1 MERRVTATLR
11 GDPGSSGVVMG
22 PLRQASVFL
31 IISTVLVGRLVPYF
45 EMTSNPASP
54 FSISSLTS
62 STFWIAFKSVIVAT
76 TSLTKIDGQA
86 GRLIYRGYDVTQLAG
101 RVSYESVAHL
111 LWYGH
116 LPNRQELSTLETR
129 FSREHVLPNQV
140 IGFLKGESKVADPL
154 SALQTSV
161 SILGGLGSRNE
172 PSLIDSSIGLTAR
185 MPTIVAT
192 YHRMRK
198 GQEPVTPRT
207 GLGHAANYL
216 YMLNNKPGRPE
227 HVHALDSY
235 FTLLAD
241 HSLNASTFV
250 ARIAAS
256 TLTDVHSAVVAAISA
271 LKGPLHGGAPIYV
284 WEMLQSIRTPENA
297 ESWLRERLQ
306 KHDRIMGFGHR
317 VYRTEDPRS
326 RVLKELARQIVD
338 PSLFEL
344 ATTVEDTARRLL
356 REQHPER
363 PIDVNVE
370 FYSSVVL

>member
-1 MERRVTATLR
+1 M
-11 GDPGSSGVVMG
+11 
-22 PLRQASVFL
+22 
-31 IISTVLVGRLVPYF
+31 
-45 EMTSNPASP
+45 
-54 FSISSLTS
+54 
-62 STFWIAFKSVIVAT
+62 
-76 TSLTKIDGQA
+76 
-86 GRLIYRGYDVTQLAG
+86 
-101 RVSYESVAHL
+101 
-111 LWYGH
+111 
-116 LPNRQELSTLETR
+116 ETR

-192 YHRMRK
+192 YHRLRK
-198 GQEPVTPRT
+198 GQEPVTPRP

-216 YMLNNKPGRPE
+216 YMLNAKPGRPE

-284 WEMLQSIRTPENA
+284 WEMLQSIGTPENA
-297 ESWLRERLQ
+297 ESWLRDRLQ

-338 PSLFEL
+338 PSLFKL

-370 FYSSVVL
+370 FYSSVVLHAVGIPPELFTCTFACARTVGWTAHIVEQLQDNRLFRPDAEYVGPEGLTLEATPPGTSA

>member
-1 MERRVTATLR
+1 MIRAPKGLE
-11 GDPGSSGVVMG
+11 G
-22 PLRQASVFL
+22 
-31 IISTVLVGRLVPYF
+31 
-45 EMTSNPASP
+45 
-54 FSISSLTS
+54 
-62 STFWIAFKSVIVAT
+62 VIVAT

-116 LPNRQELSTLETR
+116 LPSQQELSAIENR
-129 FSREHVLPNQV
+129 FSRGHALPNQV
-140 IGFLKGESKVADPL
+140 IGFLRGESKVAEPL

-161 SILGGLGSRNE
+161 SILGGLGGRTE
-172 PSLIDSSIGLTAR
+172 PSIIDSSIDLTAQ
-185 MPTIVAT
+185 MPTIVAA
-192 YHRMRK
+192 YHRLRK
-198 GQEPVTPRT
+198 GQEPVAPRP

-227 HVHALDSY
+227 HLHALDSY

-297 ESWLRERLQ
+297 ESWLRDRLE

-338 PSLFEL
+338 PSLFKL
-344 ATTVEDTARRLL
+344 ATTVEDTARKLL

-370 FYSSVVL
+370 FYSSLVLHAVGIPPELFTCTFACARTVGWTAHILEQLQDNRLFRPDAEYVGPEGLILEAAPPGASG

>member
-1 MERRVTATLR
+1 MIRAPKGLE
-11 GDPGSSGVVMG
+11 G
-22 PLRQASVFL
+22 
-31 IISTVLVGRLVPYF
+31 
-45 EMTSNPASP
+45 
-54 FSISSLTS
+54 
-62 STFWIAFKSVIVAT
+62 VIVAT

-116 LPNRQELSTLETR
+116 LPNQQELSALEAR
-129 FSREHVLPNQV
+129 FSREHTLPKQV
-140 IGFLKGESKVADPL
+140 IGFLRGESRVAEPL

-161 SILGGLGSRNE
+161 SILGGLQGRTD
-172 PSLIDSSIGLTAR
+172 PSIIDSSIDLTAR

-192 YHRMRK
+192 YHRLRK
-198 GQEPVTPRT
+198 GQEPVAPQP

-216 YMLNNKPGRPE
+216 FMLNNKPGRPE

-284 WEMLQSIRTPENA
+284 WEMLQSIGTPENA
-297 ESWLRERLQ
+297 ERWLRDRLQ

-338 PSLFEL
+338 PVLFKL

-370 FYSSVVL
+370 FYSSVVLHAVGIPPELFTCTFACARTVGWTAHILEQLQDNRLFRPDAEYIGPEGLTLGATAPGASA

>member
-1 MERRVTATLR
+1 MIRAPKGLE
-11 GDPGSSGVVMG
+11 G
-22 PLRQASVFL
+22 
-31 IISTVLVGRLVPYF
+31 
-45 EMTSNPASP
+45 
-54 FSISSLTS
+54 
-62 STFWIAFKSVIVAT
+62 VIVAT

-116 LPNRQELSTLETR
+116 LPNQQELSALEAR
-129 FSREHVLPNQV
+129 LSREHALPNQV
-140 IGFLKGESKVADPL
+140 IGFLRGESRVAEPL

-161 SILGGLGSRNE
+161 SILGGLGGRTELSI
-172 PSLIDSSIGLTAR
+172 IDSSIDLTAR
-185 MPTIVAT
+185 MPTIVAA
-192 YHRMRK
+192 YHRLRK
-198 GQEPVTPRT
+198 GQEPVAPRP

-216 YMLNNKPGRPE
+216 HMLNNKPGPPE
-227 HVHALDSY
+227 HVRALDSY

-256 TLTDVHSAVVAAISA
+256 TLT
-271 LKGPLHGGAPIYV
+271 
-284 WEMLQSIRTPENA
+284 EMLQSIGTPENA
-297 ESWLRERLQ
+297 ERWLRDRLQ

-326 RVLKELARQIVD
+326 RVLKEIARQIVD
-338 PSLFEL
+338 PALFKL

-370 FYSSVVL
+370 FYSSVVLHAVGIPPELFTCTFACARTVGWTAHILEQLQDNRLFRPDAEYIGPEGLTLEATTPGASA

>member
-1 MERRVTATLR
+1 MIRAPKGLE
-11 GDPGSSGVVMG
+11 G
-22 PLRQASVFL
+22 
-31 IISTVLVGRLVPYF
+31 
-45 EMTSNPASP
+45 
-54 FSISSLTS
+54 
-62 STFWIAFKSVIVAT
+62 VIVAT

-192 YHRMRK
+192 YHRLRK
-198 GQEPVTPRT
+198 GQEPVTPRP

-216 YMLNNKPGRPE
+216 YMLNAKPGRPE

-297 ESWLRERLQ
+297 ESWLRDRLQ

-370 FYSSVVL
+370 FYSSVVLHAVGIPPELFTCTFACARTVGWTAHIVEQLQDNRLFRPDAEYVGP